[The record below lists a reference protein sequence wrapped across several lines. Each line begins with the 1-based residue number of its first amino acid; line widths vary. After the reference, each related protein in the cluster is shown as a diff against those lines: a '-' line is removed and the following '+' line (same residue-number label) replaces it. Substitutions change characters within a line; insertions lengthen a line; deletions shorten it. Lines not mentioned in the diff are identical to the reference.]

1 MEKINTVK
9 GTKDLSGSN
18 LMMHKKVCEIFSKLC
33 ESKSFQEINTPIIEN
48 SKVFKKTLG
57 VTSDIIQ
64 KEMYSFVDQGGE
76 EIVLRP
82 EGTAAV
88 ARALITN
95 SMLDNLNKKFYYFGP
110 MFRREKPQTGRLRQ
124 FHQVGIEIFD
134 EKNPFNDVESILIA
148 EKFLKLL
155 GIRDKIKLEINTLG
169 NLESRKNYIT
179 DLVKF
184 LKKNISRLSS
194 ESKKKLETNP
204 LRILDSK
211 NNEDKEIIEESPKI
225 LNFLDDES
233 NFFFEAVLNNLK
245 KLNIEFSVNPYLV
258 RGLDY
263 YNHTAFEFVT
273 FEDKSQN
280 AVLAGGRYD
289 GLVSSLGGKNLSG
302 VGWASGIERIILNLK
317 EFKIKKK
324 IIAIIALSED
334 LNTKILEVLYK
345 LKPLDDVVF
354 HSIYSGSFKK
364 KMIKANKLKSYGCVI
379 IGNEEIKENK
389 VIWKN
394 MESGFQEIL
403 DLKEINEFLEKK
415 IAN

>member
-9 GTKDLSGSN
+9 GTKDLSGIN
-18 LMMHKKVCEIFSKLC
+18 LIMHKKVCKIFSKLC

-57 VTSDIIQ
+57 VASDIIQ

-110 MFRREKPQTGRLRQ
+110 MFRREKPQSGRLRQ

-134 EKNPFNDVESILIA
+134 EKNPYNDVESILIA

-155 GIRDKIKLEINTLG
+155 GIRNKIKLEINTLG
-169 NLESRKNYIT
+169 NTESRNNYIS

-184 LKKNISRLSS
+184 FKKNSSKLSS

-211 NNEDKEIIEESPKI
+211 NDDDREIIKESPKLI
-225 LNFLDDES
+225 NFLDDES
-233 NFFFEAVLNNLK
+233 KSFFEVVLDNLENLK
-245 KLNIEFSVNPYLV
+245 IKFSVNPYLV

-317 EFKIKKK
+317 EIDINKK
-324 IIAIIALSED
+324 IIALVALSED
-334 LNTKILEVLYK
+334 LNNKILEVLDI
-345 LKPLDDVVF
+345 LKPLDGVSF
-354 HSIYSGSFKK
+354 HSIYSGTFKK
-364 KMIKANKLKSYGCVI
+364 KMIRANKLESLGCII

-394 MESGFQEIL
+394 MESGVQEIL
-403 DLKEINEFLEKK
+403 NLEKINDFLKEKT
-415 IAN
+415 AN

>member
-9 GTKDLSGSN
+9 GTKDLSGFN

-169 NLESRKNYIT
+169 NLESRKNYIS

-211 NNEDKEIIEESPKI
+211 NNEDKEVIEESPKI

-233 NFFFEAVLNNLK
+233 IFFLK
-245 KLNIEFSVNPYLV
+245 RFL
-258 RGLDY
+258 
-263 YNHTAFEFVT
+263 
-273 FEDKSQN
+273 
-280 AVLAGGRYD
+280 
-289 GLVSSLGGKNLSG
+289 
-302 VGWASGIERIILNLK
+302 II
-317 EFKIKKK
+317 
-324 IIAIIALSED
+324 
-334 LNTKILEVLYK
+334 
-345 LKPLDDVVF
+345 
-354 HSIYSGSFKK
+354 
-364 KMIKANKLKSYGCVI
+364 
-379 IGNEEIKENK
+379 
-389 VIWKN
+389 
-394 MESGFQEIL
+394 
-403 DLKEINEFLEKK
+403 
-415 IAN
+415 